1 MDTVGLPGAALPG
14 AAVGTPKH
22 SQGEPLK
29 HGVAG
34 PRGEHPGQ
42 RAPGIKAACPAPGGC
57 VLLGQALRGRRQ
69 TSHWETEQAG
79 LGGDRA
85 PGPPQATVRAL

>member
-1 MDTVGLPGAALPG
+1 MDTVGFPGAAVPG
-14 AAVGTPKH
+14 AAVGTPKPN
-22 SQGEPLK
+22 QGEPLK

-34 PRGEHPGQ
+34 LRGEHPGW
-42 RAPGIKAACPAPGGC
+42 RAPGIEAACPAPVGR
-57 VLLGQALRGRRQ
+57 VLLRQALRGREQ
-69 TSHWETEQAG
+69 TSHWEREQTG